1 MTAIIFDKSLEI
13 KQAIGPTTT
22 ISEVDYIKDDNGYVG
37 MFRYGGKLKPTF
49 ISGDGDKFNYIYYKD
64 VLKGEYYGDS
74 IYKKYSA
81 TNYQPLYKS
90 IGYYSIKNH
99 QLNYKDP
106 RKLFADQHFKVK
118 EHKWFNNNIIYN
130 LKEEFNWV
138 FNSEILGDGEYRAI
152 KDMILERLATV
163 YNIKTRNEL
172 DYIYNL
178 YEVDID
184 FDYANEYN
192 INEYVYKVKLILK

>member
-1 MTAIIFDKSLEI
+1 MPS
-13 KQAIGPTTT
+13 
-22 ISEVDYIKDDNGYVG
+22 
-37 MFRYGGKLKPTF
+37 
-49 ISGDGDKFNYIYYKD
+49 
-64 VLKGEYYGDS
+64 
-74 IYKKYSA
+74 
-81 TNYQPLYKS
+81 
-90 IGYYSIKNH
+90 NH

-118 EHKWFNNNIIYN
+118 EHKWFNNNVIYN

-163 YNIKTRNEL
+163 YDIKTYDEL

>member
-1 MTAIIFDKSLEI
+1 MQRI
-13 KQAIGPTTT
+13 QQ
-22 ISEVDYIKDDNGYVG
+22 
-37 MFRYGGKLKPTF
+37 
-49 ISGDGDKFNYIYYKD
+49 
-64 VLKGEYYGDS
+64 
-74 IYKKYSA
+74 KYSA
-81 TNYQPLYKS
+81 LILAAGCGSRLNDLTKDYPKCLVKVNGREILDYQLL
-90 IGYYSIKNH
+90 GYINGGIREENIYIVVGYRYEMICAF
-99 QLNYKDP
+99 L
-106 RKLFADQHFKVK
+106 QHKYPKV
-118 EHKWFNNNIIYN
+118 NVIYN

-163 YNIKTRNEL
+163 YDIKTYDEL